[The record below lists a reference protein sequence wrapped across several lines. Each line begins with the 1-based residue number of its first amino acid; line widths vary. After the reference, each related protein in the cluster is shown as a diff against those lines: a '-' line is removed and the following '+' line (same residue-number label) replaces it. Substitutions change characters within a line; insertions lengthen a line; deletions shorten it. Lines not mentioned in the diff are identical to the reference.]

1 MAGLFRIPTR
11 LEAAELLTGVRE
23 FGLQLAQTLLGRR
36 ILGLLELHFLHFKTG
51 HLALQ
56 FIDLLRRGVE
66 LHTQVGSR
74 LIDQVDGL
82 VRQLTAR
89 NITVRQ
95 GCGGNQRVIADCHLM
110 VRLVTLFQATQDGD
124 GVFHA
129 RLAHEHLLETAF
141 QCRILFDVLAVL
153 VQRGRA
159 DQAQLATGQHGLQ
172 HIAGIHRAFGRTR
185 ADDGVDLID
194 EGDDLT
200 IRILDFVQDAL
211 QALLELATVLRTG
224 HHGAQVKGDELL
236 ALQGGGHVAR
246 HDTLGQTLHDGGLAD
261 AGLANQHR
269 VVLGTTGE
277 DLNHAADFL
286 VTSDDRVQLAFLG
299 GGRQVGGVLL

>member
-1 MAGLFRIPTR
+1 M
-11 LEAAELLTGVRE
+11 
-23 FGLQLAQTLLGRR
+23 QLAQTLLGCR
-36 ILGLLELHFLHFKTG
+36 ILSLLELHFLHFKTG

-89 NITVRQ
+89 NITVRE
-95 GCGGNQRVIADCHLM
+95 GRGGNQRVIADCHLV
-110 VRLVTLFQATQDGD
+110 VRLVTLLQATQDGD

-159 DQAQLATGQHGLQ
+159 DQAQLATGQHRLQ
-172 HIAGIHRAFGRTR
+172 HIAGVHRAFGRTR
-185 ADDGVDLID
+185 ADDGVNLVD
-194 EGDDLT
+194 EGDDLAV
-200 IRILDFVQDAL
+200 RVLDFVEDAL
-211 QALLELATVLRTG
+211 QALLELATVLRAG
-224 HHGAQVKGDELL
+224 HHGA
-236 ALQGGGHVAR
+236 
-246 HDTLGQTLHDGGLAD
+246 
-261 AGLANQHR
+261 
-269 VVLGTTGE
+269 
-277 DLNHAADFL
+277 
-286 VTSDDRVQLAFLG
+286 
-299 GGRQVGGVLL
+299 